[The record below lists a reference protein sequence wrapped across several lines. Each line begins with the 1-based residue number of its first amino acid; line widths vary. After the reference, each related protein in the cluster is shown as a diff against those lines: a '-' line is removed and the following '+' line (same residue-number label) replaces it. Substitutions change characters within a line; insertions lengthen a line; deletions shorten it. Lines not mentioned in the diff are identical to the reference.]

1 MKRLIA
7 KFSAVWAL
15 VIKEFQIIWTDPKN
29 RAMILF
35 PPLLMLTVFAF
46 SATFEVNSISM
57 LIYDKDHSPVS
68 RALVDKIANTP
79 YVKHIY
85 MVDNPHDLQEKIDT
99 EKAFVALTI
108 PDDFAKKTYLG
119 ESPVV
124 QLILDGR
131 KSNTAQVVSG
141 YLTQIFMAFQYET
154 NGVNVTQSPIKI
166 QVRNW
171 FNPNLN
177 YQWYIVISFMG
188 VLISVMMLA
197 ITALSVAQE
206 KELGT
211 FDQVLVSPLKPFQIL
226 IGKTIPAITVAYLDF
241 TIMLVAGHF
250 VFHIPAESGYFL
262 IYACIFVFLLSIAG
276 IGLFIS
282 TICNTQQQAIFG
294 VFAFLAPTFLLS
306 GFITPIEN
314 MPLILQKFSV
324 INPLTYFFRLARGL
338 FLKDIDLLMI
348 WANVWPLLIIGI
360 CTMSFAAWFFNR
372 RIN

>member
-1 MKRLIA
+1 MDTLVA
-7 KFSAVWAL
+7 KFAAIWAL
-15 VIKEFQIIWTDPKN
+15 VIKEFQMIWSDPKN
-29 RAMILF
+29 RAMILL

-46 SATFEVNSISM
+46 SATFEVNRISM
-57 LIYDKDHSPVS
+57 LVYDQDNTPVS
-68 RALVDKIANTP
+68 RALIDKIANTP
-79 YVKHIY
+79 YVKHLY
-85 MVDNPHDLQEKIDT
+85 FVNNPQELQENIDN

-108 PDDFAKKTYLG
+108 PQDFGKKIYL
-119 ESPVV
+119 EDAPKV

-141 YLTQIFMAFQYET
+141 YLTQVFAAFQYEI
-154 NGVNVTQSPIKI
+154 NGVNPPQSPIKI
-166 QVRNW
+166 SVRNW

-188 VLISVMMLA
+188 VLITVMMLA

-211 FDQVLVSPLKPFQIL
+211 FDQILISPLKPFEIL
-226 IGKTIPAITVAYLDF
+226 IGKTIPAITVAYMDF
-241 TIMLVAGHF
+241 SIMLIAGSYIF
-250 VFHIPAESGYFL
+250 DIPAESGYLL

-314 MPLILQKFSV
+314 MPVALQKFSV
-324 INPLTYFFRLARGL
+324 INPLTYFFRLSRGL
-338 FLKDIDLLMI
+338 FLKNIDSAAI
-348 WANVWPLLIIGI
+348 WADVWPLLIIGI
-360 CTMSFAAWFFNR
+360 CTLSFASWFFNK

>member
-1 MKRLIA
+1 MNSIVA
-7 KFSAVWAL
+7 KFSAIWAL
-15 VIKEFQIIWTDPKN
+15 VVKEFQIIWSDPKN
-29 RAMILF
+29 RAMILL

-57 LIYDKDHSPVS
+57 LIYDQDKTPVS
-68 RALVDKIANTP
+68 RALTDKIANTP
-79 YVKHIY
+79 YVKHLY
-85 MVDNPHDLQEKIDT
+85 FVDNLKELHQKIDE
-99 EKAFVALTI
+99 EKAFVTLTI
-108 PDDFAKKTYLG
+108 PQDFGKKIYLG
-119 ESPVV
+119 EVPVL

-141 YLTQIFMAFQYET
+141 YLTQIFNAFLYEID
-154 NGVNVTQSPIKI
+154 GVNPPQSPIKI
-166 QVRNW
+166 HVRNW

-188 VLISVMMLA
+188 VLITVMMLA

-211 FDQVLVSPLKPFQIL
+211 FDQILISPLKPFEIL
-226 IGKTIPAITVAYLDF
+226 IGKTIPAITVAYIDF
-241 TIMLVAGHF
+241 SIMLIAGGF
-250 VFHIPAESGYFL
+250 IFDIPAESGYL
-262 IYACIFVFLLSIAG
+262 VTYACIFVFLLSIAG

-314 MPLILQKFSV
+314 MPVILQKFSV
-324 INPLTYFFRLARGL
+324 INPLTYFFRLSRGL
-338 FLKDIDLLMI
+338 FLKNIDALTI
-348 WANVWPLLIIGI
+348 WANVWPLLIIGL
-360 CTMSFAAWFFNR
+360 CTLSFASWFFNK

>member
-1 MKRLIA
+1 MNVFVA
-7 KFSAVWAL
+7 KLAAIWAL
-15 VIKEFQIIWTDPKN
+15 VIKEFQMIWSDPKN
-29 RAMILF
+29 RAMILL

-57 LIYDKDHSPVS
+57 LIYDQDKTPVS
-68 RALVDKIANTP
+68 RALVEKIANTP
-79 YVKHIY
+79 YVRHLY
-85 MVDNPHDLQEKIDT
+85 FVDNLQELRQNIDN

-108 PDDFAKKTYLG
+108 PQDFGQKIYLE
-119 ESPVV
+119 ESPTV

-141 YLTQIFMAFQYET
+141 YLTQIFNAFQYET
-154 NGVNVTQSPIKI
+154 NGVNPPQTPINI
-166 QVRNW
+166 RVRNW

-188 VLISVMMLA
+188 VLITVMMLA

-211 FDQVLVSPLKPFQIL
+211 FDQILISPLKPFEIL
-226 IGKTIPAITVAYLDF
+226 IGKTIPAITVAYMDF
-241 TIMLVAGHF
+241 SIMLIAGSF
-250 VFHIPAESGYFL
+250 IFDIPAESGYLL
-262 IYACIFVFLLSIAG
+262 IYACNFVFLLSIAG

-324 INPLTYFFRLARGL
+324 FNPLTYFFRLSRGL
-338 FLKDIDLLMI
+338 FLKNIDATAI
-348 WANVWPLLIIGI
+348 WADIWPLLIIGI
-360 CTMSFAAWFFNR
+360 CTLSFASWFFNK

>member
-1 MKRLIA
+1 MSGFIA
-7 KFSAVWAL
+7 TLSAVWAL
-15 VIKEFQIIWTDPKN
+15 VVKEFQMIWTDPKN
-29 RAMILF
+29 RAMILL
-35 PPLLMLTVFAF
+35 PPLLMLTIFAF
-46 SATFEVNSISM
+46 AATFEVNSIKM
-57 LIYDKDHSPVS
+57 VIYDKDRSPVS
-68 RALVDKIANTP
+68 RALIDKISHTP
-79 YVKHIY
+79 YVKDIY
-85 MVDNPHDLQEKIDT
+85 FVDNPQDLTAQIDT
-99 EKAFVALTI
+99 EQAFVALTI
-108 PDDFAKKTYLG
+108 PEDFAAKTYLA

-141 YLTQIFMAFQYET
+141 YLTQIFAAFQYET
-154 NGVNVTQSPIKI
+154 DGVITDKPLITL

-188 VLISVMMLA
+188 VLITVMMLA

-211 FDQVLVSPLKPFQIL
+211 FDQVLVSPLKPIQIL
-226 IGKTIPAITVAYLDF
+226 IGKTIPAITVAYMDF
-241 TIMLVAGHF
+241 TIMLIAGSLI
-250 VFHIPAESGYFL
+250 FHIPAESGYLL

-314 MPLILQKFSV
+314 MPVLLQKLSV
-324 INPLTYFFRLARGL
+324 FNPLTYFFRLSRGL

-348 WANVWPLLIIGI
+348 WANVWPLLIIGV
-360 CTMSFAAWFFNR
+360 CTMSFAAWFFNK

>member
-1 MKRLIA
+1 MAGFVA
-7 KFSAVWAL
+7 KCAAVWAL
-15 VIKEFQIIWTDPKN
+15 IVKEFQMIWTDPKN
-29 RAMILF
+29 RGMILL
-35 PPLLMLTVFAF
+35 PPLLMLTIFAF
-46 SATFEVNSISM
+46 AATFEVNSIKM
-57 LIYDKDHSPVS
+57 VIYDKDRSPVS
-68 RALVDKIANTP
+68 HDLIDKLAHTP
-79 YVKHIY
+79 YVKTIY
-85 MVDNPHDLQEKIDT
+85 FVDNLHDLTEKIDT
-99 EKAFVALTI
+99 EKSFVALTI
-108 PDDFAKKTYLG
+108 PDDFAKKIYLG

-141 YLTQIFMAFQYET
+141 YLTQIFAAFQYET
-154 NGVNVTQSPIKI
+154 DGVTTAQPPITLRI
-166 QVRNW
+166 RHW

-188 VLISVMMLA
+188 VLVTVMMLA

-211 FDQVLVSPLKPFQIL
+211 FDQILVSPLKPYEIL
-226 IGKTIPAITVAYLDF
+226 IGKTIPAIAVAYMDF
-241 TIMLVAGHF
+241 TIMLIAGRF
-250 VFHIPAESGYFL
+250 IFHIPAESGYLL

-314 MPLILQKFSV
+314 MPVLLQKFSV
-324 INPLTYFFRLARGL
+324 FNPLTYFFRLARGL
-338 FLKDIDLLMI
+338 FLKNIDALTI
-348 WANVWPLLIIGI
+348 WANVWPLLVIGI
-360 CTMSFAAWFFNR
+360 CTMSFAAWFFNKK
-372 RIN
+372 IN

>member
-1 MKRLIA
+1 MALLTA
-7 KFSAVWAL
+7 KLSAVWAL
-15 VIKEFQIIWTDPKN
+15 VVKEFQMIWSDPKN
-29 RAMILF
+29 RAMILL
-35 PPLLMLTVFAF
+35 PPLLMLTIFAF
-46 SATFEVNSISM
+46 AATFEVNKIAM
-57 LIYDKDHSPVS
+57 VIYDKDRSPVS
-68 RALVDKIANTP
+68 DALVDKIAHTP
-79 YVKHIY
+79 YVKNIY
-85 MVDNPHDLQEKIDT
+85 FVDNPRDLQQKIDT

-108 PDDFAKKTYLG
+108 PDDFAQKIYLG
-119 ESPVV
+119 EAPTV

-141 YLTQIFMAFQYET
+141 YLTQIFMAFQYEI
-154 NGVNVTQSPIKI
+154 NGVNVAQSPITLR
-166 QVRNW
+166 VRNW

-211 FDQVLVSPLKPFQIL
+211 FDQILVSPLKPFQIL
-226 IGKTIPAITVAYLDF
+226 IGKTIPAIAVAYMDF
-241 TIMLVAGHF
+241 TIMLIAGHF
-250 VFHIPAESGYFL
+250 IFHIPAESGYFL

-314 MPLILQKFSV
+314 MPLMLQKFSV
-324 INPLTYFFRLARGL
+324 VNPLTYFFRLSRGL
-338 FLKDIDLLMI
+338 FLKDIDALAV
-348 WANVWPLLIIGI
+348 WASVWPLLIIGV
-360 CTMSFAAWFFNR
+360 CTMSFAAWFFNK

>member
-1 MKRLIA
+1 MALFMA
-7 KFSAVWAL
+7 KCAAIWAL
-15 VIKEFQIIWTDPKN
+15 VIKEFQIIWSDPKN

-46 SATFEVNSISM
+46 SATFEVNSIAM
-57 LIYDKDHSPVS
+57 VVYDKDRSPVS
-68 RALVDKIANTP
+68 AALIDKVANTP
-79 YVKHIY
+79 YVKHLY
-85 MVDNPHDLQEKIDT
+85 MVDNPHDLTEKIDT

-108 PDDFAKKTYLG
+108 PEDFTKKLYVG
-119 ESPVV
+119 ESPTV

-141 YLTQIFMAFQYET
+141 YLTQIFMAFQYE
-154 NGVNVTQSPIKI
+154 VDVADIAQSPITLR
-166 QVRNW
+166 VRNW
-171 FNPNLN
+171 FNPDLN

-211 FDQVLVSPLKPFQIL
+211 FDQVLVSPLKPWQIL
-226 IGKTIPAITVAYLDF
+226 IGKTIPAIAVAYLDF
-241 TIMLVAGHF
+241 TIMLIAGRF
-250 VFHIPAESGYFL
+250 IFHIPAESGYFL

-282 TICNTQQQAIFG
+282 TVCNTQQQAIFG

-314 MPLILQKFSV
+314 MPLFLQKLSI
-324 INPLTYFFRLARGL
+324 INPLTYFFRLSRGL
-338 FLKDIDLLMI
+338 FLKNIDLPAV
-348 WANVWPLLIIGI
+348 WADIWPLLIIGA
-360 CTMSFAAWFFNR
+360 CTMSFAAWFFNKR
-372 RIN
+372 LN

>member
-1 MKRLIA
+1 MADFVA
-7 KFSAVWAL
+7 KCAAVWAL
-15 VIKEFQIIWTDPKN
+15 IVKEFQMIWTDPKN
-29 RAMILF
+29 RAMILL
-35 PPLLMLTVFAF
+35 PPLLMLTIFAF
-46 SATFEVNSISM
+46 AATFEVNRIAM
-57 LIYDKDHSPVS
+57 VIYDKDHSPVS

-79 YVKHIY
+79 YVKSLY
-85 MVDNPHDLQEKIDT
+85 FVDNLDELQEKIDT

-108 PDDFAKKTYLG
+108 PDDFAKKTYLN
-119 ESPVV
+119 ESPAV

-141 YLTQIFMAFQYET
+141 YLTQIFAAFQYET
-154 NGVNVTQSPIKI
+154 NGVETTQMPIKI

-188 VLISVMMLA
+188 VLVTVMMLA

-211 FDQVLVSPLKPFQIL
+211 FDQILVSPLKSYEIL

-241 TIMLVAGHF
+241 TLMLIAGHF
-250 VFHIPAESGYFL
+250 IFHIPAESGYLL

-314 MPLILQKFSV
+314 MPNILQKFSL
-324 INPLTYFFRLARGL
+324 INPLTYFFRLSRGL
-338 FLKDIDLLMI
+338 FLKDVDMLTI

-360 CTMSFAAWFFNR
+360 CTISFAAWFFNK

>member
-1 MKRLIA
+1 MDTLVA
-7 KFSAVWAL
+7 KFAAIWAL
-15 VIKEFQIIWTDPKN
+15 VIKEFQMIWSDPKN
-29 RAMILF
+29 RAMILL

-46 SATFEVNSISM
+46 SATFEVNRISM
-57 LIYDKDHSPVS
+57 LVYDQDNTPVS
-68 RALVDKIANTP
+68 RALIDKIANTP
-79 YVKHIY
+79 YVKHLY
-85 MVDNPHDLQEKIDT
+85 FVNNPQELQENIDN

-108 PDDFAKKTYLG
+108 PQDFGKKIYL
-119 ESPVV
+119 EDAPKV

-141 YLTQIFMAFQYET
+141 YLTQVFAAFQYEI
-154 NGVNVTQSPIKI
+154 NGVNPPQSPIKI
-166 QVRNW
+166 SVRNW

-188 VLISVMMLA
+188 VLITVMMLA

-211 FDQVLVSPLKPFQIL
+211 FDQILISPLKPFEIL
-226 IGKTIPAITVAYLDF
+226 IGKTIPAITVAYMDF
-241 TIMLVAGHF
+241 SIMLIAGSYIF
-250 VFHIPAESGYFL
+250 DIPAESGYLL
-262 IYACIFVFLLSIAG
+262 IYSCIFVFLFSIAG

-314 MPLILQKFSV
+314 MPMALQKFSV
-324 INPLTYFFRLARGL
+324 INPLTYFFRLSRGL
-338 FLKDIDLLMI
+338 FLKNIDSAAI
-348 WANVWPLLIIGI
+348 WADVWPLLIIGI
-360 CTMSFAAWFFNR
+360 CTLSFASWFFNK

>member
-1 MKRLIA
+1 MAGLIA
-7 KFSAVWAL
+7 ALSSMWAL
-15 VIKEFQIIWTDPKN
+15 VVKEFQMIWTDPKN
-29 RAMILF
+29 RAMILL

-46 SATFEVNSISM
+46 AATFEVNSIKM
-57 LIYDKDHSPVS
+57 VIYDKDRSPVS
-68 RALVDKIANTP
+68 RALIDKIAHTP
-79 YVKHIY
+79 YVKTIY
-85 MVDNPHDLQEKIDT
+85 FVDNLQELTEKIDT
-99 EKAFVALTI
+99 EKAFVALTV
-108 PDDFAKKTYLG
+108 PDDFSQKIYLK
-119 ESPVV
+119 EAPTV

-141 YLTQIFMAFQYET
+141 YLTQIFAAFQYET
-154 NGVNVTQSPIKI
+154 DGAAPEQPQITLR
-166 QVRNW
+166 VRNW

-188 VLISVMMLA
+188 VLVTVMMLA

-211 FDQVLVSPLKPFQIL
+211 FDQVLVSPLKPLQIL

-241 TIMLVAGHF
+241 TLMLIAGSF
-250 VFHIPAESGYFL
+250 IFHIPAESGYLL

-314 MPLILQKFSV
+314 MPIFLQKLSFF
-324 INPLTYFFRLARGL
+324 NPLTYFFRLSRGL
-338 FLKDIDLLMI
+338 FLKNIEPAMI
-348 WANVWPLLIIGI
+348 WADVWPLLIIGV
-360 CTMSFAAWFFNR
+360 CTMTFAAWFFNKR
-372 RIN
+372 VN

>member
-1 MKRLIA
+1 MREFIA
-7 KFSAVWAL
+7 KCYAVWAL
-15 VIKEFQIIWTDPKN
+15 IIKEFQMIWSDPKN
-29 RAMILF
+29 RGMILL

-46 SATFEVNSISM
+46 AATFEVNNISM
-57 LIYDKDHSPVS
+57 VIYDKDNTPISQ
-68 RALVDKIANTP
+68 ALIDKIAHTP
-79 YVKHIY
+79 YVKNLY
-85 MVDNPHDLQEKIDT
+85 FVNNPNELQQKIDT

-108 PDDFAKKTYLG
+108 PDDFAKKTILN
-119 ESPVV
+119 ESPTV

-141 YLTQIFMAFQYET
+141 YLTQIFAAFQYET
-154 NGVNVTQSPIKI
+154 NGVDTPQIPIKI

-171 FNPNLN
+171 FNPELN

-188 VLISVMMLA
+188 VLVTVMMLA

-211 FDQVLVSPLKPFQIL
+211 FEQVLISPLTPFQIL
-226 IGKTIPAITVAYLDF
+226 IGKTIPAITIAYLDF
-241 TIMLVAGHF
+241 TIMLIAGRLL
-250 VFHIPAESGYFL
+250 FHIPAESGYLL
-262 IYACIFVFLLSIAG
+262 IYACIFVFLFSIAG

-314 MPLILQKFSV
+314 MPLILQKFSI

-338 FLKDIDLLMI
+338 FLKNIDAVTI
-348 WANVWPLLIIGI
+348 WLNVWPLLIIGL
-360 CTMSFAAWFFNR
+360 CTLSFAAWFFNK

>member
-1 MKRLIA
+1 MVGFVA
-7 KFSAVWAL
+7 KFASVWAL
-15 VIKEFQIIWTDPKN
+15 VVKEFQMIWSDPKN
-29 RAMILF
+29 RAMILL
-35 PPLLMLTVFAF
+35 PPLLMLTIFAF
-46 SATFEVNSISM
+46 AATFEVNRISM
-57 LIYDKDHSPVS
+57 VIYDKDHSPVS
-68 RALVDKIANTP
+68 RALIDKISNTP
-79 YVKHIY
+79 YVKTIY
-85 MVDNPHDLQEKIDT
+85 FVDNPHDLQQKIDT
-99 EKAFVALTI
+99 EKAFVALTV
-108 PDDFAKKTYLG
+108 PDNFAKKIYLS
-119 ESPVV
+119 ESPTV

-141 YLTQIFMAFQYET
+141 YLTQILATFQYET
-154 NGVNVTQSPIKI
+154 NGVSVPKSPITLR
-166 QVRNW
+166 VRNW

-211 FDQVLVSPLKPFQIL
+211 FDQVLVSPLTSFEIL

-241 TIMLVAGHF
+241 TIMLIAGSF
-250 VFHIPAESGYFL
+250 IFHIPAECGYVL
-262 IYACIFVFLLSIAG
+262 IYSCILVFLFSIAG

-314 MPLILQKFSV
+314 MPIFLQKLSV
-324 INPLTYFFRLARGL
+324 FNPLTYFFRLSRGL
-338 FLKDIDLLMI
+338 FLKNMDMLTI
-348 WANVWPLLIIGI
+348 WMNVWPLLIIGI
-360 CTMSFAAWFFNR
+360 CTLSFAAWFFNK